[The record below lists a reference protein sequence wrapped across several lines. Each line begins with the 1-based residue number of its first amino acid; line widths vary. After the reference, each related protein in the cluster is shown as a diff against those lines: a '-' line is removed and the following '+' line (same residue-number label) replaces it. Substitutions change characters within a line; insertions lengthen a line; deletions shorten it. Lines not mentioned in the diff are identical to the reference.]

1 MYILIAVF
9 INLANPQQP
18 ARLMHFSFETKEQCE
33 AGAAAGEAAVSDDT
47 NTKVHSFCVAQDD
60 LLELDHA

>member
-18 ARLMHFSFETKEQCE
+18 AKLMHFSFESKEQCE
-33 AGAAAGEAAVSDDT
+33 TGAAAGEAAMDPKSDI
-47 NTKVHSFCVAQDD
+47 KVHSFCVASDD
-60 LLELDHA
+60 LLNLDRA